1 MWSKLTMGRMLGT
14 RLVAAVALGSGLVNV
29 FSVIGPALPAR
40 ARLVR
45 DLFPLEFIHLSR
57 FFTLLIGFSL
67 IISSINL
74 YKGKKRAFRLVLLLT
89 LLSIVF
95 HLTKGFDY
103 EEAIVSVGLL
113 VLLLLTRKLFVVKS
127 SSIPDLRAGLVRL
140 SIAFLAALLY
150 GVAGF
155 WFLDTREFGI
165 NFTIGDSIHRTLLFL
180 SLVGDPDVVP
190 RTSYARWFVNSM
202 YLMTVTAIAYSLFA
216 VFRPVVYRYR
226 TLPHERKLAE
236 NLTVSYG
243 RSALDYF
250 KYWSD
255 KTFFFSSSEKCYVS
269 YKVGAGHAMALGDPI
284 GPEEEIEPTIRLF
297 VEFCQENDWRVAFHQ
312 TLPDFLPVYRKLG
325 FRKLK
330 IGDDAIVQLKGFS
343 LEGRK
348 FKKLRHNINQLEKDG
363 YRLLHYPPPVAP
375 ETLGRIKDIS
385 DDWLRI
391 PGRRERTFTLGHFDP
406 DYVRHTPI
414 YAAVDGQGRMLAFA
428 NEIPSFRKGEA
439 TIDLMRHR
447 ADAPNNI
454 MDYLFTRLFLL
465 KSEEG
470 FESFNMGMAPL
481 AGFEEKEEASLEEHA
496 VHNFIQR
503 LNFLFSY
510 RGLKLYKA
518 KFASTWEPRYLVYRN
533 VLSLPMVARAISEV
547 SEFRS

>member
-1 MWSKLTMGRMLGT
+1 MWSKLTMSRILGT

-40 ARLVR
+40 ARIVR

-57 FFTLLIGFSL
+57 FFTLLIGFAL

-74 YKGKKRAFRLVLLLT
+74 YKGKKRAFQLVLLLT
-89 LLSIVF
+89 LLSILF
-95 HLTKGFDY
+95 HLTKGLDY
-103 EEAIVSVGLL
+103 EEATVSVVLL
-113 VLLLLTRKLFVVKS
+113 VLLLLTSRRFVVK

-140 SIAFLAALLY
+140 TVAFLAAMVY

-180 SLVGDPDVVP
+180 SLIGDPDVVP

-202 YLMTVTAIAYSLFA
+202 YLMTGTAIAYSLFA
-216 VFRPVVYRYR
+216 VFRPVVYRFR
-226 TLPHERKLAE
+226 ILPLERKLAE
-236 NLTVSYG
+236 NLTSIYG

-255 KTFFFSSSEKCYVS
+255 KTFFFSSSEKCYIS
-269 YKVGAGHAMALGDPI
+269 YKVGAGHAMALGDPV

-297 VEFCQENDWRVAFHQ
+297 VEFCQENDWRIAFHQ

-330 IGDDAIVQLKGFS
+330 IGDDAIVHLKEFS

-363 YRLLHYPPPVAP
+363 YRLLHYPPPIAP
-375 ETLGRIKDIS
+375 ETLSRIKDIS
-385 DDWLRI
+385 EDWLRI

-414 YAAVDGQGRMLAFA
+414 YAAIDGKDRMLAFA

-465 KSEEG
+465 KKEEG

-518 KFASTWEPRYLVYRN
+518 KFANAWEPRYLVYRN
-533 VLSLPMVARAISEV
+533 VLSLPMVARAIAEV
-547 SEFRS
+547 SEFRG